1 MISKPKPII
10 IDYRANREETNNATY
25 KNVED
30 LAFAY
35 WQYTANE
42 KAYANKMITR
52 NMYEYARDEVRK
64 LIDRLET
71 LCCQ

>member
-1 MISKPKPII
+1 MTRKPKPII
-10 IDYRANREETNNATY
+10 IDYRVNSEDKNSVTY
-25 KNVED
+25 KNVEN
-30 LAFAY
+30 LAFAH
-35 WQYTANE
+35 WQYAANE

-71 LCCQ
+71 LCYQ